1 MTYFGNQKH
10 GPLSARDK
18 MASDGAWLAGL
29 GYVKT
34 RSPITVFRNRS
45 KNMTLFDSFLRSVV
59 HHSQSQRFLWWGC
72 SCVGLT
78 FGSRC
83 RLCSCASN
91 RGARCRYT
99 RARDSFSLDA
109 LITRN
114 ESNHP
119 ACVCL
124 CRSTDS
130 ASGTVRSRAVLSS
143 ESSVFLSVL

>member
-114 ESNHP
+114 ELNHRMSLQEYRFSLRHGP
-119 ACVCL
+119 IPSRPVVRVERVSVC
-124 CRSTDS
+124 
-130 ASGTVRSRAVLSS
+130 TVI
-143 ESSVFLSVL
+143 